1 MRIYSRLG
9 KDPAVV
15 VRLPIEGKV
24 PQARTITDAAA

>member
-9 KDPAVV
+9 KGTTVV

-24 PQARTITDAAA
+24 PLAATITDAAA